1 MGGADHRSSLMFAF
15 LRMALPVAIAA
26 TFGLRCAHADIYTW
40 VDASGALNVSN
51 LTPPDDARV
60 LKIVHSNDDA
70 ARKPETQA
78 LTERVRQ
85 LEDEVEKTKQLP
97 PPMPYAP
104 PPVMYAPPA
113 PPIVQYIVQPAPPV
127 VQYVVSEPAPA
138 YGACDASWYGC
149 NFGWGPAFYP
159 SGIVVLN
166 GANFPHK
173 HGFVGHD
180 FQGRPPTV
188 RPPMHTSLIQ
198 PLATPL
204 IQPLVVPASAT
215 SAFPH
220 QGFHR
225 G

>member
-1 MGGADHRSSLMFAF
+1 MFAF
-15 LRMALPVAIAA
+15 LRIALPVAIAA

-51 LTPPDDARV
+51 LSPPDDARV
-60 LKIVHSNDDA
+60 LKVVHSNDDA
-70 ARKPETQA
+70 ARKAETQA

-138 YGACDASWYGC
+138 YSGCDPSWYGC

-166 GANFPHK
+166 NGGNFPHRRRF
-173 HGFVGHD
+173 GDRD
-180 FQGRPPTV
+180 FRGRPPTMA
-188 RPPMHTSLIQ
+188 PMHTSLIQ

-204 IQPLVVPASAT
+204 IQPLVVPASAP
-215 SAFPH
+215 SVFAH